1 MKTENV
7 FSICVVD
14 DDDLFLKS
22 LKHFLQDKWQDKI
35 KIKLF
40 HSGEEFLR
48 YISEHKTDIVIL
60 DYVLNSFYPF
70 AMDGHSVLQKIKQ
83 TDSDMKVIMLSGQDK
98 IEIALKS
105 IQNGAFDYVIKNDI
119 TFLKIQT
126 SIKKA
131 IESIAS
137 LKQKQL
143 ERKWIVIAMVS
154 ALIVAATVILT
165 QLFSPVFN

>member
-14 DDDLFLKS
+14 DDDMFLKS

-40 HSGEEFLR
+40 HSGEEFLK
-48 YISEHKTDIVIL
+48 YTPKHKTDIVIL

-83 TDSDMKVIMLSGQDK
+83 TDPDTKVIMLSGQDK
-98 IEIALKS
+98 IEVALKS
-105 IQNGAFDYVIKNDI
+105 MQSGAFDYVIKNDI
-119 TFLKIQT
+119 TFLKVQNSIKSATESISNFNRKQIYKRFFVAITICIIILFMATFIIQT
-126 SIKKA
+126 F
-131 IESIAS
+131 
-137 LKQKQL
+137 
-143 ERKWIVIAMVS
+143 
-154 ALIVAATVILT
+154 
-165 QLFSPVFN
+165 FS